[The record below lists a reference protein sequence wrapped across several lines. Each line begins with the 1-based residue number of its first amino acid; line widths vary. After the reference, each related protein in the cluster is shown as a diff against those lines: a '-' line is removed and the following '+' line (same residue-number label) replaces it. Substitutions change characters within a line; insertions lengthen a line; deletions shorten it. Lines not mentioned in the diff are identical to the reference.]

1 MQIAYNRTARKEKP
15 KYIVVHDTGNR
26 SEGANADA
34 HFIYYNGGDRK
45 SSADI
50 FVDDT
55 KILKV
60 NDYHTYYTW
69 HCGDGKGKYG
79 ITNANSVGVE
89 ICINSDGDYDKA
101 VKKAVIAVRTLMAEL
116 DIPIERVVRHY
127 DASRKLCPATMSADN
142 WKSWKQFKELLVV
155 NEVKGFTDIKG
166 HYAEDAISDLLEMG
180 IVKGN
185 GDGTFNP
192 EGNLKRGDAA
202 ILIRNAIKYI
212 TGK

>member
-1 MQIAYNRTARKEKP
+1 MQIKYNKTKRSTKP

-26 SEGANADA
+26 GIGANADA
-34 HFIYYNGGDRK
+34 HFNYYNTGDRQ

-60 NDYHTYYTW
+60 NDYHKYYTW

-101 VKKAVIAVRTLMAEL
+101 VKNAVVAVRELMAEL
-116 DIPIERVVRHY
+116 DIPLDRVVRHY
-127 DASRKLCPATMSADN
+127 DASRKLCPASMSGNN
-142 WKSWKQFKELLVV
+142 WKTWSEFKAALNDDAAFVQSKAGL
-155 NEVKGFTDIKG
+155 
-166 HYAEDAISDLLEMG
+166 EDKTMEY
-180 IVKGN
+180 
-185 GDGTFNP
+185 
-192 EGNLKRGDAA
+192 LKNYTWGDA
-202 ILIRNAIKYI
+202 LIKKLADAMR
-212 TGK
+212 